1 MSTTKELHEVK
12 YADRLSTGMVIVF
25 TDGKQGLFPAA
36 LLYEMLPRSEP
47 LPEPIPGQMR
57 TTSKDKL
64 STKLTQS
71 KAANCLLTTSRVDLV
86 GFVDRLR

>member
-47 LPEPIPGQMR
+47 LPEAHSGTDEDDVQR
-57 TTSKDKL
+57 
-64 STKLTQS
+64 
-71 KAANCLLTTSRVDLV
+71 
-86 GFVDRLR
+86 